1 MPQVGGSELQG
12 AEQSKLRL
20 VPSVYSIITRHTD
33 TMMQKEGS
41 RVAEHV
47 ESTLL
52 RMHFCRTADL
62 GKRVYQCSDCQ
73 EELTIYNSCGDRH
86 CPQCSGARRRYWLEN
101 TLKLTDCH
109 STYFQVVFTLPGKLS
124 SLALGNRKE
133 RRASHGL
140 PPSVGVFTSMESAYL
155 TEGFHQDTLQ
165 EFETFRALQALE
177 WEVAMGLSEAEQ

>member
-1 MPQVGGSELQG
+1 MVTGPAVPQVGGSELQG

-62 GKRVYQCSDCQ
+62 GKGFINVA
-73 EELTIYNSCGDRH
+73 I
-86 CPQCSGARRRYWLEN
+86 
-101 TLKLTDCH
+101 
-109 STYFQVVFTLPGKLS
+109 V
-124 SLALGNRKE
+124 KE
-133 RRASHGL
+133 RVNDLQLVWRSPLSTVFRCEAPELVGEYSQTDRL
-140 PPSVGVFTSMESAYL
+140 P
-155 TEGFHQDTLQ
+155 
-165 EFETFRALQALE
+165 
-177 WEVAMGLSEAEQ
+177 